1 MSKRK
6 AVGADSS
13 GASQLAAA
21 GAKQSCASRS
31 AASQEPRLE
40 VRRRANVTHM
50 VCATLGCGRQ
60 AASLRASFCRP
71 CFLET
76 ARANS
81 LKRQSFRGG
90 RGGGGVVGNKGGR
103 GVVGNKGGRGVV
115 GNKGNTTAGQS
126 KVNAAE
132 KRKSFKGNTETGQS
146 KRSAGKRS
154 GLKRSA
160 KHALVVKKRW
170 LDKILDGEKD
180 WEIRS
185 SRTRHRGWV
194 HFAQS
199 GSTGKLMGRARLVGC
214 HQLLSDEE
222 FESHVHRHCV
232 VKRSSVPYKK
242 VFAWVL
248 EQAERFEK
256 PFAYAHRPGA
266 VVWVNVR

>member
-1 MSKRK
+1 MTVRLPMSKRK

-13 GASQLAAA
+13 GASQPAAP
-21 GAKQSCASRS
+21 GAKQSRASSS
-31 AASQEPRLE
+31 AASQEPRLD
-40 VRRRANVTHM
+40 VCRRASVTHM

-60 AASLRASFCRP
+60 TASSRASFCRQ
-71 CFLET
+71 CFLGS

-81 LKRQSFRGG
+81 LKRRSFRGG
-90 RGGGGVVGNKGGR
+90 RGGGGVVGNKG
-103 GVVGNKGGRGVV
+103 
-115 GNKGNTTAGQS
+115 
-126 KVNAAE
+126 
-132 KRKSFKGNTETGQS
+132 NTETGQS
-146 KRSAGKRS
+146 KRSVGKRS

-180 WEIRS
+180 WAIRS

-194 HFAQS
+194 FFAQS
-199 GSTGKLMGRARLVGC
+199 KATGQLLGRARLVDC
-214 HQLLSDEE
+214 FELSADT
-222 FESHVHRHCV
+222 FEAHAHRHCV
-232 VKRSSVPYKK
+232 AAWSSLTYKRA
-242 VFAWVL
+242 FAWVL

>member
-1 MSKRK
+1 M
-6 AVGADSS
+6 A
-13 GASQLAAA
+13 
-21 GAKQSCASRS
+21 
-31 AASQEPRLE
+31 
-40 VRRRANVTHM
+40 
-50 VCATLGCGRQ
+50 CATLGCGKQ
-60 AASLRASFCRP
+60 PASSRAKFCRQ
-71 CFLET
+71 CFLES
-76 ARANS
+76 ARTNS

-90 RGGGGVVGNKGGR
+90 RGVVGNKGNTT
-103 GVVGNKGGRGVV
+103 VGQSKINAAEKRKSFRGGRGVV
-115 GNKGNTTAGQS
+115 GNKGNTTVGQS
-126 KVNAAE
+126 KINAAE
-132 KRKSFKGNTETGQS
+132 KRKSFQGNTETGQS

-194 HFAQS
+194 FFAQS
-199 GSTGKLMGRARLVGC
+199 KATGQSFGRARLVDC
-214 HQLLSDEE
+214 FELSADT
-222 FESHVHRHCV
+222 FEAHAHRHCV
-232 VKRSSVPYKK
+232 AAWSSLTYKRA
-242 VFAWVL
+242 FAWVL

>member
-1 MSKRK
+1 M
-6 AVGADSS
+6 A
-13 GASQLAAA
+13 
-21 GAKQSCASRS
+21 
-31 AASQEPRLE
+31 
-40 VRRRANVTHM
+40 
-50 VCATLGCGRQ
+50 CATLGCGRQ
-60 AASLRASFCRP
+60 TASSRAKFCRQ
-71 CFLET
+71 CFLES

-81 LKRQSFRGG
+81 LKRRSFRGG
-90 RGGGGVVGNKGGR
+90 SVVGNKG
-103 GVVGNKGGRGVV
+103 NITARGVV

-132 KRKSFKGNTETGQS
+132 TRKSFKGNTQTGQS

-194 HFAQS
+194 FFAQS
-199 GSTGKLMGRARLVGC
+199 KATGQLLGRARLVDC
-214 HQLLSDEE
+214 FELSADT
-222 FESHVHRHCV
+222 FEAHAHRHCV
-232 VKRSSVPYKK
+232 AAWSSVTYKRA
-242 VFAWVL
+242 FAWVL

>member
-1 MSKRK
+1 MLFW
-6 AVGADSS
+6 GA
-13 GASQLAAA
+13 
-21 GAKQSCASRS
+21 
-31 AASQEPRLE
+31 
-40 VRRRANVTHM
+40 RRRANEIHM
-50 VCATLGCGRQ
+50 ACVTLGCSRQ
-60 AASLRASFCRP
+60 TASSRAKFCRR
-71 CFLET
+71 CFLES

-81 LKRQSFRGG
+81 LKRRSFRGG
-90 RGGGGVVGNKGGR
+90 RGGGGVVGN
-103 GVVGNKGGRGVV
+103 
-115 GNKGNTTAGQS
+115 
-126 KVNAAE
+126 
-132 KRKSFKGNTETGQS
+132 KGNTETGQS

-194 HFAQS
+194 FFAQS
-199 GSTGKLMGRARLVGC
+199 KATGQLLGRARLVDC
-214 HQLLSDEE
+214 FELSADT
-222 FESHVHRHCV
+222 FEAHAHRHCV
-232 VKRSSVPYKK
+232 AAWSSLTYKRA
-242 VFAWVL
+242 FAWVL

>member
-1 MSKRK
+1 MSANTCLLR
-6 AVGADSS
+6 
-13 GASQLAAA
+13 L
-21 GAKQSCASRS
+21 SCATC
-31 AASQEPRLE
+31 QDPQPPRCSIHGATQP
-40 VRRRANVTHM
+40 VGTHM
-50 VCATLGCGRQ
+50 ACATLGCGRQ
-60 AASLRASFCRP
+60 TASSRAKFCRQ
-71 CFLET
+71 CFLKC

-81 LKRQSFRGG
+81 LKRRSFRGG
-90 RGGGGVVGNKGGR
+90 
-103 GVVGNKGGRGVV
+103 GVV
-115 GNKGNTTAGQS
+115 GNKGNTTVGQS
-126 KVNAAE
+126 KINAAE

-194 HFAQS
+194 FFAQS
-199 GSTGKLMGRARLVGC
+199 KATGQLLGRARLVDC
-214 HQLLSDEE
+214 FELSADT
-222 FESHVHRHCV
+222 FEAHAHRHCV
-232 VKRSSVPYKK
+232 AAWPSLTYKRA
-242 VFAWVL
+242 FAWVL